1 MFVWPDVMR
10 EKMAHLCMKAWKKPQ
25 VEKEGKTH
33 ISSGSFNR
41 KSFATNSKAAI
52 EVVRG
57 KLESQSKKKM

>member
-1 MFVWPDVMR
+1 
-10 EKMAHLCMKAWKKPQ
+10 MKAWKKPQ

-33 ISSGSFNR
+33 RSSGSFNR